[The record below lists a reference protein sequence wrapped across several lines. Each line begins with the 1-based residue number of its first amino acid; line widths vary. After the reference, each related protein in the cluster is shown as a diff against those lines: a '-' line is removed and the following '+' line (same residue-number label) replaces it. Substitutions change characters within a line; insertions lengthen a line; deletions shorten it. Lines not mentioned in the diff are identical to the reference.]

1 MGTPYKMKG
10 SPMARNFG
18 APFKNDK
25 KKMQD
30 GNTSITDS
38 SQNKAN
44 IAELKEAKK
53 NTLSPSDL
61 QASKDT
67 IHQSNIQYMNKNY
80 GDTGPI
86 GVVKRNNIAGSKKAQ
101 TNKKIK
107 TSGKALSDAASR
119 SSKRIKT
126 STSAQERTRGDAD
139 KLIEGNQVKINQRA
153 NLEKGLKKF
162 SPPKPTAKTT
172 TIGIKPTKNSNKK
185 IKVSYANS
193 GRKA

>member
-1 MGTPYKMKG
+1 MKG

-18 APFKNDK
+18 APFKKDK